1 MDKAERVFATVI
13 GVFIGL
19 LLLIALKVL
28 VEYQPNEFNACVEW
42 QQGYVERN
50 YGGKSATIQ
59 EIKLDDRVE
68 RFCTL
73 SK

>member
-1 MDKAERVFATVI
+1 MDKTERAFATVI

-42 QQGYVERN
+42 QQGYVKRH
-50 YGGKSATIQ
+50 YSDKGTTIQ

-68 RFCTL
+68 RFCAL